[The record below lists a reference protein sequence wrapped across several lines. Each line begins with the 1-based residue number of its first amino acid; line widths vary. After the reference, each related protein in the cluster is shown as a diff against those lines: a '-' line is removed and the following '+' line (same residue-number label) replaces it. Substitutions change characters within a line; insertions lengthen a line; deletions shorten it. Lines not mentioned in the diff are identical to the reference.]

1 MLLLRSVLNE
11 ETMDIQLRYNIKNQ
25 RYYIIAGGLFFLL
38 AGIDLIASNEIKY
51 FNIALALLY
60 IAPYFYHK
68 KVPFLTIQKGVLKQ
82 HWWFGKSINA
92 KEITAIKYFAGE
104 YIVRSAQKEIR
115 IDTHLIDPRDQ
126 PLLTDFLRTHQD
138 KWVNAMPFEQSQKG

>member
-1 MLLLRSVLNE
+1 
-11 ETMDIQLRYNIKNQ
+11 MDIKLRYNIKNQ
-25 RYYIIAGGLFFLL
+25 RYYIIAGGLFILL
-38 AGIDLIASNEIKY
+38 AGIELIASNEIRY
-51 FNIALALLY
+51 FNITLALLY

-82 HWWFGKSINA
+82 NWWFGKSIDSKDIN
-92 KEITAIKYFAGE
+92 EIKYFAGE
-104 YIVRSAQKEIR
+104 YIIRSQKKELR
-115 IDTHLIDPRDQ
+115 IDTHIIDPREQ

>member
-1 MLLLRSVLNE
+1 
-11 ETMDIQLRYNIKNQ
+11 MDIKLRYNIKNQ
-25 RYYIIAGGLFFLL
+25 RYNIILGGLFILL
-38 AGIDLIASNEIKY
+38 AGIELIASNEIRY
-51 FNIALALLY
+51 FNITLALLY

-82 HWWFGKSINA
+82 NWWFGKSIDSKDIN
-92 KEITAIKYFAGE
+92 EIKYFAGE
-104 YIVRSAQKEIR
+104 YIIRSQKKELR
-115 IDTHLIDPRDQ
+115 IDTHIIDPRDQ

>member
-1 MLLLRSVLNE
+1 
-11 ETMDIQLRYNIKNQ
+11 MDIKLRYNIKNQ
-25 RYYIIAGGLFFLL
+25 RYYIIVGGLFILL
-38 AGIDLIASNEIKY
+38 AGIELIASNEIRY
-51 FNIALALLY
+51 FNITLALLY

-82 HWWFGKSINA
+82 NWWFGKSIDSKDIN
-92 KEITAIKYFAGE
+92 EIKYFAGE
-104 YIVRSAQKEIR
+104 YIIRSQKKELR
-115 IDTHLIDPRDQ
+115 IDTHIIDPRDQ

>member
-1 MLLLRSVLNE
+1 
-11 ETMDIQLRYNIKNQ
+11 MDIKLRYNIKNQ
-25 RYYIIAGGLFFLL
+25 RYFIIAGGLFILL
-38 AGIDLIASNEIKY
+38 AGIELIASNEIRY
-51 FNIALALLY
+51 FNITLALLY

-82 HWWFGKSINA
+82 NWWFGKSIDSKDIN
-92 KEITAIKYFAGE
+92 EIKYFAGE
-104 YIVRSAQKEIR
+104 YIIRSQKKELR
-115 IDTHLIDPRDQ
+115 IDTHIIDPRDQ

>member
-1 MLLLRSVLNE
+1 
-11 ETMDIQLRYNIKNQ
+11 MDIKLMYNIKNLRYNI
-25 RYYIIAGGLFFLL
+25 ILGGLFILL
-38 AGIDLIASNEIKY
+38 AGIELIASNEIRY
-51 FNIALALLY
+51 FNITLALLY

-82 HWWFGKSINA
+82 NWWFGKSIDSKDIN
-92 KEITAIKYFAGE
+92 EIKYFAGE
-104 YIVRSAQKEIR
+104 YIIRSQKKELR
-115 IDTHLIDPRDQ
+115 IDTHIIDPRDQ

>member
-1 MLLLRSVLNE
+1 MYN
-11 ETMDIQLRYNIKNQ
+11 IKNLRYNI
-25 RYYIIAGGLFFLL
+25 ILGGLFILL
-38 AGIDLIASNEIKY
+38 AGIELIASNEIRY
-51 FNIALALLY
+51 FNITLALLY

-82 HWWFGKSINA
+82 NWWFGKSIDSKDIN
-92 KEITAIKYFAGE
+92 EIKYFAGE
-104 YIVRSAQKEIR
+104 YIIRSQKKELR
-115 IDTHLIDPRDQ
+115 IDTHIIDPRDQ

>member
-1 MLLLRSVLNE
+1 
-11 ETMDIQLRYNIKNQ
+11 MDIKLRYNIKNQ
-25 RYYIIAGGLFFLL
+25 RYYIIAGGLFILL
-38 AGIDLIASNEIKY
+38 AGIELIASNEIRY
-51 FNIALALLY
+51 FNITLALLY

-82 HWWFGKSINA
+82 NWWFGKSIDSKDIN
-92 KEITAIKYFAGE
+92 EIKYFDGE
-104 YIVRSAQKEIR
+104 YIIRSQKKELR
-115 IDTHLIDPRDQ
+115 IDTHIIDPRDQ

>member
-1 MLLLRSVLNE
+1 
-11 ETMDIQLRYNIKNQ
+11 MDIKLKYNIKNQ
-25 RYYIIAGGLFFLL
+25 RYYIIVGGLFILL
-38 AGIDLIASNEIKY
+38 AGIELIASNEIRY
-51 FNIALALLY
+51 FNITLALLY

-82 HWWFGKSINA
+82 NWWFGKSIDSKDIN
-92 KEITAIKYFAGE
+92 EIKYFAGE
-104 YIVRSAQKEIR
+104 YIIRSQKKELR
-115 IDTHLIDPRDQ
+115 IDTHIIDPRDQ

>member
-1 MLLLRSVLNE
+1 
-11 ETMDIQLRYNIKNQ
+11 MDIQLRYNLKNQ
-25 RYYIIAGGLFFLL
+25 RFFIIAGALFILSFV
-38 AGIDLIASNEIKY
+38 IELITSNEIKY

-68 KVPFLTIQKGVLKQ
+68 KVPFLSVQQGVLKQ
-82 HWWFGKSINA
+82 HWWFGKRIDSKDIN
-92 KEITAIKYFAGE
+92 EIKYFAGE
-104 YIVRSAQKEIR
+104 YIVRGAHKEIR

-138 KWVNAMPFEQSQKG
+138 KWVNAMPFAESQKA

>member
-1 MLLLRSVLNE
+1 
-11 ETMDIQLRYNIKNQ
+11 MDIKLRYNIKNQ
-25 RYYIIAGGLFFLL
+25 RYYIIVGGLFILF
-38 AGIDLIASNEIKY
+38 AGIELIASNEIRY
-51 FNIALALLY
+51 FNITLALLY

-82 HWWFGKSINA
+82 NWWFGKSIDSKDIN
-92 KEITAIKYFAGE
+92 EIKYFAGE
-104 YIVRSAQKEIR
+104 YIIRSQKKELR
-115 IDTHLIDPRDQ
+115 IDTHIIDPRDQ

>member
-1 MLLLRSVLNE
+1 
-11 ETMDIQLRYNIKNQ
+11 MDIKLRYNIKNQ
-25 RYYIIAGGLFFLL
+25 RFYIIVGGLFILL
-38 AGIDLIASNEIKY
+38 AGIELIASNEIRY
-51 FNIALALLY
+51 FNITLALLY

-82 HWWFGKSINA
+82 NWWFGKSIDSKDIN
-92 KEITAIKYFAGE
+92 EIKYFAGE
-104 YIVRSAQKEIR
+104 YIIRSQKKELR
-115 IDTHLIDPRDQ
+115 IDTHIIDPRDQ

>member
-1 MLLLRSVLNE
+1 
-11 ETMDIQLRYNIKNQ
+11 MDIKLRYNIKNQ
-25 RYYIIAGGLFFLL
+25 RYFIIVGGLFILL
-38 AGIDLIASNEIKY
+38 AGIELIASNEISY
-51 FNIALALLY
+51 FNITLALLY

-82 HWWFGKSINA
+82 NWWFGKSIDSKDIN
-92 KEITAIKYFAGE
+92 EIKYFAGE
-104 YIVRSAQKEIR
+104 YIIRSQKKELR
-115 IDTHLIDPRDQ
+115 IDTHIIDPRDQ

>member
-1 MLLLRSVLNE
+1 
-11 ETMDIQLRYNIKNQ
+11 MDIQLRYNLKNQ
-25 RYYIIAGGLFFLL
+25 RYFIIAGALFILL
-38 AGIDLIASNEIKY
+38 FVIELIASNEIKY

-60 IAPYFYHK
+60 IATYFYHK

-82 HWWFGKSINA
+82 HWWFGKRIDSKDIN
-92 KEITAIKYFAGE
+92 EIKYFAGE

-126 PLLTDFLRTHQD
+126 PLLTNFLRTHQD
-138 KWVNAMPFEQSQKG
+138 KWVNAMPFAESQKA

>member
-1 MLLLRSVLNE
+1 
-11 ETMDIQLRYNIKNQ
+11 MDIQLRYNLKNQ
-25 RYYIIAGGLFFLL
+25 RYFIIAGALFILFFV
-38 AGIDLIASNEIKY
+38 IELIASNEIKY

-60 IAPYFYHK
+60 IATYFYHK

-82 HWWFGKSINA
+82 HWWFGKRIDSKDIN
-92 KEITAIKYFAGE
+92 EIKYFAGE

-126 PLLTDFLRTHQD
+126 PLLTNFLRTHQD
-138 KWVNAMPFEQSQKG
+138 KWVNAMPFAESQKA